1 MVNLLGASVES
12 DLEDFKSFFTD
23 HRLRPDDSKYPCALV
38 EDTELY
44 GAYEKGDWAPYAPQD
59 LESLLKY
66 ILLSV
71 PLYCRVSRMI
81 RDFSA
86 DDIVVGNKKANLRQI
101 IQHQLSD
108 QEQRPVEIRSREI
121 RSKSTHE
128 PNAIFSHIQYETG
141 AGEEAFLQFTTSD
154 DKILAYLRLG
164 LPRIE
169 APFQEIVDAA
179 LVREVHVYGKSLPLH
194 GPTKRE
200 PASRLWGTAFGRS
213 SKKLHAQR
221 IF

>member
-1 MVNLLGASVES
+1 
-12 DLEDFKSFFTD
+12 
-23 HRLRPDDSKYPCALV
+23 
-38 EDTELY
+38 
-44 GAYEKGDWAPYAPQD
+44 
-59 LESLLKY
+59 
-66 ILLSV
+66 
-71 PLYCRVSRMI
+71 MI

-108 QEQRPVEIRSREI
+108 QEQIPVEIRSREI
-121 RSKSTHE
+121 RSKSSHE
-128 PNAIFSHIQYETG
+128 PNAIFSVIQYETG
-141 AGEEAFLQFTTSD
+141 AGEEAFLQFTTND

-194 GPTKRE
+194 GPTE
-200 PASRLWGTAFGRS
+200 GGSQHQGYGERLLEEAAKIARAAGFSKLSVISGVGTRGYYR
-213 SKKLHAQR
+213 KKGFADGTLYQHRAL
-221 IF
+221 